1 MREHRL
7 LLRDIDIPDIERLEA
22 YVACGGYRA
31 VEKALGEMAPG
42 QVVDEVARSGLRNRG
57 GDWRLLADRWR
68 GEAAEGIEYLCID
81 AHESEP
87 GSFSDRK
94 LIERHPHQLVEGII
108 LAGYALGAR
117 VAYVYIRDVMRQGRE
132 LLQGAVDEAR
142 ARGFLGDDILGSGY
156 DLEIYLHTGAGAYI
170 AGEPTAMLRALEGRR
185 AEPRGAGEGP
195 TLFDRPVLVEN
206 AGTLMYLPHIVA
218 RGAEWFRQ
226 CGTADYPGTCVFSVS
241 GHVRRPG
248 LYELELGAATLR
260 ELIGDGAGGVRQG
273 HVLKGVL
280 TGGASSPV
288 LRPEQLDV
296 RLSPEDWAVPG
307 GGKFP
312 GVFGRGGIIVMDET
326 TCMVEAALNLMAFFS
341 RESCGQCPSCRA
353 GSRWLWQVLR
363 RIEAGQGR
371 VEDLEL
377 VESVA
382 AQVAPLLQPGSAT
395 LCSFGAAFAWP
406 VQGFVQSFWEE
417 FEQHVKA
424 GRCPVD
430 KDRSIKVP
438 ETVSVRF

>member
-7 LLRDIDIPDIERLEA
+7 LLRDIDTPDIERLEA
-22 YVACGGYRA
+22 YATCGGYRA
-31 VEKALGEMAPG
+31 VEKALGIMTPG

-57 GDWRLLADRWR
+57 GDWYLLADRWR
-68 GEAAEGIEYLCID
+68 RGAAEGIAYLCVD

-87 GSFSDRK
+87 GSFGDRK

-108 LAGYALGAR
+108 LAGYALDTR
-117 VAYVYIRDVMRQGRE
+117 VAYVYIRDVMRQGE
-132 LLQGAVDEAR
+132 GLLQGAIDEAR
-142 ARGFLGDDILGSGY
+142 ARGYLGDDILGSGY

-170 AGEPTAMLRALEGRR
+170 AGEPTAMLSALEGRR
-185 AEPRGAGEGP
+185 AEPRDIGEQPILFGQP
-195 TLFDRPVLVEN
+195 TLVEN
-206 AGTLMYLPHIVA
+206 AGTLMYLPHIVDQ
-218 RGAEWFRQ
+218 GAGWFRQ
-226 CGTADYPGTCVFSVS
+226 CGTADYPGTCVFCVS

-248 LYELELGAATLR
+248 LYELELGGATLR
-260 ELIGDGAGGVRQG
+260 ELICDGAGGVRQG
-273 HVLKGVL
+273 HALKGVL
-280 TGGASSPV
+280 TGGVSSSV

-312 GVFGRGGIIVMDET
+312 GAFGRGGIIVMDET
-326 TCMVEAALNLMAFFS
+326 TCMVETALDLMTFFA
-341 RESCGQCPSCRA
+341 RESCGQCPACRA

-371 VEDLEL
+371 EEDLEL

-382 AQVAPLLQPGSAT
+382 AQVAPLLRRGSAT

-406 VQGFVQSFWEE
+406 VQSLVRSFRQE

-424 GRCPVD
+424 ACCPVD